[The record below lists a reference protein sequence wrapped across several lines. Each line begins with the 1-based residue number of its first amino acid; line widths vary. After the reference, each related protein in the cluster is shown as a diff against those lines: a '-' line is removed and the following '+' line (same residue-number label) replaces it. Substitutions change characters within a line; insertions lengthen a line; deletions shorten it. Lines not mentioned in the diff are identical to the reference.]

1 MSLTPPHWA
10 PWRPTRTPT
19 PPRPPPTPCCSL
31 QSPALFVSNVPH
43 TAPLGSLVAPHA
55 HPDTAAPTT
64 NPVLLATVTG
74 AICLVVTVP
83 ASLYELLRSLEARL
97 SRVIKSVGR
106 VAHSVWRSFNTD
118 IKTEPAEGF
127 VDGDLVEAFLDLDRD
142 TQHHAIQGIQMDDGG
157 GMMRDAT
164 VDDIVKIVED
174 LTRIH

>member
-1 MSLTPPHWA
+1 MYYGTHCTLTG
-10 PWRPTRTPT
+10 
-19 PPRPPPTPCCSL
+19 
-31 QSPALFVSNVPH
+31 Q
-43 TAPLGSLVAPHA
+43 
-55 HPDTAAPTT
+55 
-64 NPVLLATVTG
+64 
-74 AICLVVTVP
+74 CLVVTVP
-83 ASLYELLRSLEARL
+83 ASLYELLRSLESRL

-106 VAHSVWRSFNTD
+106 VAHGVWRSFNTD

-127 VDGDLVEAFLDLDRD
+127 VDGDLVEAFLDLDRE